1 MIRRALIQKSVNKY
15 KLDEPGHGSFLTYLA
30 NENVNQN
37 YQYFSSWNV
46 SKPGSTHIILRLLL
60 VWCKTKKY
68 SVLFCFFLFLR
79 KGMDK

>member
-15 KLDEPGHGSFLTYLA
+15 KLDKPGHGSFLTYLA

-46 SKPGSTHIILRLLL
+46 STPGSTHSILRLLWFG
-60 VWCKTKKY
+60 VKQRNT
-68 SVLFCFFLFLR
+68 VFCFAFFFF
-79 KGMDK
+79 

>member
-37 YQYFSSWNV
+37 INIFP
-46 SKPGSTHIILRLLL
+46 PGTFLYLGQHI
-60 VWCKTKKY
+60 
-68 SVLFCFFLFLR
+68 LF
-79 KGMDK
+79 